1 MPQQQFRNRHGNVVS
16 ARTASAPKRV
26 QRGWKKPLLIVGGL
40 VFLGL
45 YMQGR
50 TSAETPP
57 AAATTPPA
65 TVTVKQPQR
74 AKFPDVDE
82 TELTST
88 QQRILRL
95 ARAEYAK
102 NPQSYDKTVLK
113 YSEGFEESWCADFI
127 SWVRSEAGAPY
138 QHSTTGYWRI
148 PGVKTLQDYYRTYDA
163 YFAVGDYTPK
173 LGDVAF
179 YEGETPDGSNSEHVA
194 MVLAVEG
201 DMLVTIGGNETNDGI
216 LQIRKNKLA
225 LGERGLVGFG
235 RSAL

>member
-1 MPQQQFRNRHGNVVS
+1 MLFRRAHECAETGS
-16 ARTASAPKRV
+16 AWLRKNHCSLLT
-26 QRGWKKPLLIVGGL
+26 GWCFWDCIWS
-40 VFLGL
+40 
-45 YMQGR
+45 R

-82 TELTST
+82 TERRST

-163 YFAVGDYTPK
+163 YFAVGDCRRR
-173 LGDVAF
+173 F
-179 YEGETPDGSNSEHVA
+179 
-194 MVLAVEG
+194 
-201 DMLVTIGGNETNDGI
+201 
-216 LQIRKNKLA
+216 
-225 LGERGLVGFG
+225 
-235 RSAL
+235 